1 MYVVD
6 YQLNAS
12 DFGVLWA
19 KTAALGFFK
28 CPVVDPLC
36 GLMRILGMLSEFCVI
51 GGLSR
56 IGAFGSVMA

>member
-6 YQLNAS
+6 YQLKAS
-12 DFGVLWA
+12 DFGVLRA

-36 GLMRILGMLSEFCVI
+36 GLMRILGLI
-51 GGLSR
+51 
-56 IGAFGSVMA
+56 